1 MTKRICIF
9 FILHTLSLLFNTN
22 GYSQDKVLLT
32 DAEHL
37 HLTNHYFN
45 IPINLNES
53 VETLIKTYSGEKRTY
68 LTQKLEKFARDS
80 GTVKEIFNDYS
91 IPEDLAYLSLF
102 SSERYLSWN
111 ILYSDKLFNLK
122 NDWYRDERRDLL
134 KATMATAEYLADQ
147 YKKSSDWKLVI
158 IEYFKL
164 SSRLSSQIPHTLEE
178 FYALLIIAKNLET
191 FGFSD
196 LKYKKPLNF
205 REVLLKP
212 HTDLELLA
220 EKLEIPF
227 KKITNLNPELK
238 RWFIPVNLSQYY
250 LRIPPESLNKF
261 EKCCKTPDQNDS
273 FVQITITSTQNLKTI
288 ATMFKVPVYVLSDI
302 NHILPHTILTEG
314 MTVKLPFKRKEDNSI
329 SNLYAMLTK
338 ATVLPPSK
346 AIPTKQA
353 KKVVKS
359 YKVRRGDNL
368 TTIAKRHN
376 LSVRKIL
383 TDNKN
388 LNLKSKL
395 FPGII
400 IFIK

>member
-1 MTKRICIF
+1 MTMRICSF
-9 FILHTLSLLFNTN
+9 LILHTLALLINTN

-37 HLTNHYFN
+37 HLTNHYYN
-45 IPINLNES
+45 IPINLNAS
-53 VETLIKTYSGEKRTY
+53 VETWIKTYSGEKRTY
-68 LTQKLEKFARDS
+68 LTKKLEKFARDS

-134 KATMATAEYLADQ
+134 KATMATAEYLSDQ

-164 SSRLSSQIPHTLEE
+164 SSKLSSQIPHTLEE

-196 LKYKKPLNF
+196 LKFKKPLNF

-238 RWFIPVNLSQYY
+238 RWFIPGNLTQYY

-261 EKCCKTPDQNDS
+261 KQCCKSHDLNDS
-273 FVQITITSTQNLKTI
+273 FAQITIASTQNLKTI

-302 NHILPHTILTEG
+302 NHILPQTILTEG
-314 MTVKLPFKRKEDNSI
+314 MTVKLPFKRKEDNTI

-338 ATVLPPSK
+338 ATVPPSSK
-346 AIPTKQA
+346 TLPKTVP
-353 KKVVKS
+353 KKDDQEGGEK
-359 YKVRRGDNL
+359 L
-368 TTIAKRHN
+368 Q
-376 LSVRKIL
+376 
-383 TDNKN
+383 
-388 LNLKSKL
+388 SKK
-395 FPGII
+395 GR
-400 IFIK
+400 